1 MPKISVA
8 INDLTQAVSIRDEKI
23 ADLEKKAAN
32 LGAELKN
39 GLYNVYTCTLV
50 VLS

>member
-1 MPKISVA
+1 MPKISIA

-32 LGAELKN
+32 LGAELKKKP
-39 GLYNVYTCTLV
+39 YIRCTHAH
-50 VLS
+50 